1 MSRVNPPAM
10 DTGMDDG
17 LQLDVA
23 IIGAGVSGLYTGWR
37 LLVGDLAPEGTRPET
52 VHIFELSER
61 LGGRIESVFLPGIS
75 LAAEIGGMRYLQ
87 SHEIVNSLI
96 TKVFTQEVTPVD
108 FPLGDDS
115 NHYRYLR
122 GQRFKANEWENA
134 QDDRRTYKTRYFLPD
149 AVVGFTSDQL
159 FNKIIYDVLMADP
172 WFRERY
178 PGKATFTAPYDYA
191 FTLTAREWDDVK
203 PNLTYHQPG
212 PYDGLKVNDLGFWNL
227 IKDQVGQEAYEF
239 LSVAGG
245 YYSNTINWNAAEAF
259 PYLVGDF
266 SNAEVKYQT
275 LAGGYDQ
282 VGNVLA
288 QRFLAQDPSGKRA
301 HLWGQNGLRRIDP
314 APGGSP
320 YKYILTVANAQSG
333 KSWTVY
339 AKAVV
344 LAMPRRALELLEVDR
359 FFTTPEVS
367 EQVRKNLDS
376 VISEPS
382 FKLLMGFESP
392 WWHAEFNALAGESIT
407 DLPMRQCY
415 YFGTD
420 PANSHSILLASYN
433 DMRTTPFWSALMASP
448 HRNLKRF
455 KPRATRL
462 ASSESLAQVESLQAP
477 AVMVQEAVH
486 QLRELHGPENP
497 VPDPYV
503 SYFRNWTED
512 PYGGG
517 YHAWQAGVSVRDVM
531 PFMRRP
537 DPAERLH
544 ICGEAY
550 SDQQGWVEGAFCE
563 AEKMLQ
569 AHFGLAWPSWLDS
582 QYYLG
587 W

>member
-1 MSRVNPPAM
+1 M

-17 LQLDVA
+17 LQVDVA
-23 IIGAGVSGLYTGWR
+23 IVGAGVSGLYTGWR
-37 LLVGDLAPEGTRPET
+37 LLAGELAQGETRPGS
-52 VHIFELSER
+52 VHIFELTER
-61 LGGRIESVFLPGIS
+61 LGGRIESVFLPGVS
-75 LAAEIGGMRYLQ
+75 LAAEIGGMRYLR
-87 SHEIVNSLI
+87 SHEIVDSLI
-96 TKVFTQEVTPVD
+96 TKVFAQELTPTD

-122 GQRFKANEWENA
+122 GQRFKADAWVNA
-134 QDDRRTYKTRYFLPD
+134 QKNRQPYWTRYFLPSE
-149 AVVGFTSDQL
+149 VVGFDSDQL

-178 PGKATFTAPYDYA
+178 ADKVSFTAPYDYG
-191 FTLTAREWDDVK
+191 FKLTAREWDDIK
-203 PNLTYHQPG
+203 PQLTYRKPG
-212 PYDGLKVNDLGFWNL
+212 PYEGLKVNDLGFWNL

-239 LSVAGG
+239 LAVAGG

-266 SNAEVKYQT
+266 SKADVSYHT
-275 LAGGYDQ
+275 LVGGYDQ
-282 VGNVLA
+282 VGNSLA
-288 QRFLAQDPSGKRA
+288 QRYVAQDPTGKRA
-301 HLWGQNGLRRIDP
+301 HLWGQNGLQRLDP

-320 YKYILTVANAQSG
+320 YKYVLTIGNAQSG

-339 AKAVV
+339 ANAVV
-344 LAMPRRALELLEVDR
+344 LAMPRRSLELIGADR
-359 FFTTPEVS
+359 FFSSPEVRA
-367 EQVRKNLDS
+367 EVRKNIGA

-392 WWHAEFNALAGESIT
+392 WWSQEFNAHAGESLT

-420 PANSHSILLASYN
+420 PVNSHSILLASYN
-433 DMRTTPFWSALMASP
+433 DMRTTAFWSALMASP

-462 ASSESLAQVESLQAP
+462 ASAEALAEVESLQAP
-477 AVMVQEAVH
+477 DVMVQEAVN
-486 QLRELHGPENP
+486 QLQELHGAENP
-497 VPDPYV
+497 VPAPYV
-503 SYFRNWTED
+503 SYFRNWTDD

-517 YHAWQAGVSVRDVM
+517 YHAWQAGVSVREVM

-537 DPAERLH
+537 DPSERIH

-550 SDQQGWVEGAFCE
+550 SDQQGWVEGAVCE